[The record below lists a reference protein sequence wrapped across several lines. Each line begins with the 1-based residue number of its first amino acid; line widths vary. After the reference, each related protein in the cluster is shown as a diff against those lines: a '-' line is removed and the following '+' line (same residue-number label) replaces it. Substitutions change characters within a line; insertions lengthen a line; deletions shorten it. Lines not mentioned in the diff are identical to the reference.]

1 MIAGLDHPTTGTVR
15 AGERVLNDLLLR
27 ERDLSFVFQ
36 TYALYPHRTAYDN
49 IAFPLEVAGVPRAEI
64 DRRVQETAELLGLGK
79 LLSRRPKQLSGGER
93 QRVALGRAI
102 VRQPRFFLFDE
113 PLSNLDAPLRA
124 SMRRELKRLHGRLG
138 TTFIYVTH
146 DQDEALSLS
155 DRVAVLRGG
164 RILQVASPTRI
175 YDQPANTFVGSFF
188 GSPAMNVVHG
198 SLAKAGSAIQIGTW
212 RVPLDGAIAEESARG
227 VLIGIRPEHVRLR
240 SDPTTGWLGTV
251 TFAETHGSV
260 THVEVALDDTA
271 ARGPGAR
278 RLRFSSRR
286 PCCRQRRGEAPAR
299 VRRSWRPTDVGAGVH
314 REVTEQPHVV
324 IVGGGF
330 GGLAAARALGDALAN
345 DFRAVDPRAARIL
358 LVEAAPTILTSF
370 PRGLRLA
377 AERSLQ
383 RLGVETRVNPPP
395 CAP

>member
-1 MIAGLDHPTTGTVR
+1 MDLHFDQLSKRFAGTTAIEIPSLTIESGQFFTFVGPSGCGKSTLLNLIAGLDHPTTGTVR
-15 AGERVLNDLLLR
+15 AGERVLNDLLPR
-27 ERDLSFVFQ
+27 ERDVSFVFQ

-64 DRRVQETAELLGLGK
+64 NRRVQETAELLGLGE
-79 LLSRRPKQLSGGER
+79 LLSRRPRQLSGGER

-198 SLAKAGSAIQIGTW
+198 SLAKAGSAIQIGTC

-251 TFAETHGSV
+251 TFAETHGSA
-260 THVEVALDDTA
+260 THVEVALDDTQLVALEPGDCAFRPGDRVAVSVA
-271 ARGPGAR
+271 AKHLHVFDDRGD
-278 RLRFSSRR
+278 RL
-286 PCCRQRRGEAPAR
+286 
-299 VRRSWRPTDVGAGVH
+299 T
-314 REVTEQPHVV
+314 
-324 IVGGGF
+324 
-330 GGLAAARALGDALAN
+330 
-345 DFRAVDPRAARIL
+345 
-358 LVEAAPTILTSF
+358 LV
-370 PRGLRLA
+370 
-377 AERSLQ
+377 
-383 RLGVETRVNPPP
+383 
-395 CAP
+395 